1 MQPSLAQLVKQNIRE
16 RNRFYAALHLFSSR
30 SQLICRVDNF
40 SFSFAAVY
48 GAELLFSLNN
58 YSSLVTQQMLLSGM
72 VLLHVVTFCSAIF
85 FNSLCFQH
93 ILRNMRLTFWKIS
106 IGLNFTSLTR
116 NDEKSDLWPWKLGVN
131 SYTS

>member
-48 GAELLFSLNN
+48 GAELLFSSNN

-72 VLLHVVTFCSAIF
+72 VLLHMVTFCSAIF

-116 NDEKSDLWPWKLGVN
+116 NDEKSDL
-131 SYTS
+131 